1 MDPKKGHK
9 KPRKQCV
16 NCGWSCSES
25 TTRQDHHLDECDE
38 YRKRKLPSKEQAK
51 IYSFANSSIRIDT
64 NRKAQLDLLLAT
76 AIFTSGRL
84 FTLFEDPSWQ
94 VFFNAFGY
102 NLPSADTVK
111 NLLDQVYNTMK
122 LDVKQQIKGKP
133 LLLVTDES
141 TDISQNRL
149 INTSVVTP
157 NGLSYT
163 WDTLEA
169 KEGAQTSEV
178 LFEELLG
185 TATDIT
191 DGWLSQIVSLSTDT
205 CGTMRSL
212 WKIVSKNTQT
222 QLCIQIN
229 YIYF

>member
-1 MDPKKGHK
+1 
-9 KPRKQCV
+9 
-16 NCGWSCSES
+16 
-25 TTRQDHHLDECDE
+25 
-38 YRKRKLPSKEQAK
+38 
-51 IYSFANSSIRIDT
+51 
-64 NRKAQLDLLLAT
+64 
-76 AIFTSGRL
+76 
-84 FTLFEDPSWQ
+84 
-94 VFFNAFGY
+94 
-102 NLPSADTVK
+102 
-111 NLLDQVYNTMK
+111 MK

-133 LLLVTDES
+133 LSLVTDES

-157 NGLSYT
+157 DGLSYT

-191 DGWLSQIVSLSTDT
+191 DGRLSQIVSLSTDT

-212 WKIVSKNTQT
+212 WKIVSKHPQT
-222 QLCIQIN
+222 KMWITIPCDSHGIQLLIKDILMIPPIEKFWKLASNIVNAFRHATKQ
-229 YIYF
+229 YQYL